1 MPAYNNPY
9 YGPTYMPASYQPPVI
24 GQASF
29 APYTQQSFAPAQTPV
44 QQPVCKVEWVDGEI
58 EARGHQIPQGVSQL
72 YMFDTNSQTIY
83 LKSLNQMGIPN
94 PMQIMHYTVEEAQTN
109 LPAGQSGS
117 TPDMSQYV
125 TKQDFDALRQEIRN
139 LQMSGQNNQSGQN
152 QNGSENIRSKGGNR

>member
-9 YGPTYMPASYQPPVI
+9 YGPTYMQNAYSAPVL
-24 GQASF
+24 GQASY
-29 APYTQQSFAPAQTPV
+29 APYPQQSYAPAPV

-94 PMQIMHYTVEEAQTN
+94 PMQIMHYTLEEAPAN
-109 LPAGQSGS
+109 LTSGQSGAAQ
-117 TPDMSQYV
+117 DMSQYV
-125 TKQDFDALRQEIRN
+125 TKSDLDQLRQEIRS
-139 LQMSGQNNQSGQN
+139 LQQGGSNGQN
-152 QNGSENIRSKGGNR
+152 QNGSGNESRSRGGNR

>member
-9 YGPTYMPASYQPPVI
+9 YGPTYLQNAYPAQPM
-24 GQASF
+24 GQASY
-29 APYTQQSFAPAQTPV
+29 APYPQQSYMPAPV

-94 PMQIMHYTVEEAQTN
+94 PMQIMHYTLEEAPAN
-109 LPAGQSGS
+109 LTSGQSGNG
-117 TPDMSQYV
+117 PDMSQYV
-125 TKQDFDALRQEIRN
+125 TKSDFDQLRQEIRS
-139 LQMSGQNNQSGQN
+139 LQQSGASSQN
-152 QNGSENIRSKGGNR
+152 QNGSGNESRSRGGNR